1 MDASAI
7 APVLRLA
14 SQVTDPRRHNRLH
27 PLPQLIVI
35 AVMAVLCGADSW
47 QDVGEFARER
57 EDWLKGFLDLPHGVP
72 CPDTFERVFARLEPE
87 QMETCVRRWLEALS
101 VGPDDQIAVDGK
113 SLRRSFEKSWD
124 KSGMVHIV
132 SAFATNNRLALA
144 QQATEGKGGEIK
156 AIEALLKTLDLTG
169 ATVTIDAIGCQKS
182 IVELIV
188 QRKGQYIVSVK
199 DNQPTLHAKLAAA
212 MNEAILEKLAGW
224 EGASQFEQTNGGHG
238 RIETR
243 RTWCTTEV
251 TALGPVLEEWP
262 SVKALVA
269 VERHRQVIGKEP
281 TVERHYFIASDA
293 ALDAE
298 RAGRMIRGHW
308 GIENSLHYVLDVSF
322 DEDQSR
328 VRKGHGPE
336 NLSRLRRLT
345 ANLLQLIPRKASIR
359 CKRKLCCWSER
370 FLRETLLR
378 SLRPAEA

>member
-14 SQVTDPRRHNRLH
+14 SQVNDPRRPNRLH
-27 PLPQLIVI
+27 PLSQMIVM
-35 AVMAVLCGADSW
+35 AVLAVLCGADSW
-47 QDVGEFARER
+47 EDVGEFASER
-57 EDWLKGFLDLPHGVP
+57 EDWLKGFLDLPHGIP
-72 CPDTFERVFARLEPE
+72 CPDTFERVFARLEPK
-87 QMETCVRRWLEALS
+87 QMEDCVRRWLEALS
-101 VGPDDQIAVDGK
+101 VGPDDQVAIDGK
-113 SLRRSFEKSWD
+113 SLRRSFEQSWD

-144 QQATEGKGGEIK
+144 QQAAEGKGGEIK
-156 AIEALLKTLDLTG
+156 AIEALLKTLDLKG

-188 QRKGQYIVSVK
+188 GRKGQYIVSVK

-212 MNEAILEKLAGW
+212 MNEAILEDLAGW

-251 TALGPVLEEWP
+251 TALGPVREEWP
-262 SVKALVA
+262 SVKTLVA

-281 TVERHYFIASDA
+281 TVERHYFVASDVT
-293 ALDAE
+293 LDAQ
-298 RAGRMIRGHW
+298 RAARMIRGHW
-308 GIENSLHYVLDVSF
+308 GIENSLHYILDVSF

-328 VRKGHGPE
+328 VRKGHGAE

-345 ANLLQLIPRKASIR
+345 ANLLQLSPRKASIR

-370 FLRETLLR
+370 FLRETLL
-378 SLRPAEA
+378 SGLRPAEA

>member
-14 SQVTDPRRHNRLH
+14 SQVNDPRRHNRLH
-27 PLPQLIVI
+27 PLSQMIVM
-35 AVMAVLCGADSW
+35 AVIAVLCGADSW
-47 QDVGEFARER
+47 EDVGEFSSER
-57 EDWLKGFLDLPHGVP
+57 EDWLKGFLDLPRGVP

-101 VGPDDQIAVDGK
+101 VKPDDQIAVDGK
-113 SLRRSFEKSWD
+113 SLRRSFEHGWD
-124 KSGMVHIV
+124 KSGMAHIV
-132 SAFATNNRLALA
+132 SAFATNNRLVLA
-144 QQATEGKGGEIK
+144 QQAAEGKGGEIK
-156 AIEALLKTLDLTG
+156 TIEALLKTLDLTG

-188 QRKGQYIVSVK
+188 QRQGQYIVSVK

-212 MNEAILEKLAGW
+212 MNEAILENLAGW

-293 ALDAE
+293 TLDAE

-308 GIENSLHYVLDVSF
+308 SIENSLHYVLDVSF

-328 VRKGHGPE
+328 VREGHGPE

-345 ANLLQLIPRKASIR
+345 ANLLQLSPRKASIR
-359 CKRKLCCWSER
+359 CKRKLCCGSER

-378 SLRPAEA
+378 GLRPAEA